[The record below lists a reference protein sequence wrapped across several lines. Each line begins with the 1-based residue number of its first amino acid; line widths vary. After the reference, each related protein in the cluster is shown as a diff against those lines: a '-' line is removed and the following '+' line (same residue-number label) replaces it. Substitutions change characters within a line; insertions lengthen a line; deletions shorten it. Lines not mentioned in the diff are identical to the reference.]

1 MGESLCGDLTTG
13 PPGGAKGPQQ
23 YKAAFLGAEEGVV
36 STRWNR
42 DAWAYVMGTV
52 GEGTAER
59 HPGKKVH
66 KSALN
71 MPRSPEPKPPATHF
85 SAIWPPLPPGLQR
98 G

>member
-1 MGESLCGDLTTG
+1 MGESLCGDLTIG

-42 DAWAYVMGTV
+42 DAWAYVMGTA

-66 KSALN
+66 ESALN
-71 MPRSPEPKPPATHF
+71 MPRSPEPKPPASTLLCHL
-85 SAIWPPLPPGLQR
+85 APLPPWLQR